1 MEEILLCNVC
11 MHLTNVRIV
20 RGILWFHKIK
30 IRKLNFAL
38 VIWRTF
44 VPIQNLPN
52 FSSEYS
58 SFIRWKIFL
67 SSYER
72 TFVTWKIFH
81 QTKVGLDWH
90 KDSLRANIAISL
102 HRSNWNGHWLG
113 PKSVGWS
120 HCTKR
125 DLIFSEEDRPTVDT

>member
-44 VPIQNLPN
+44 VRIQNLPN

-81 QTKVGLDWH
+81 QTKVGLDWCF
-90 KDSLRANIAISL
+90 KMVWGLLIELSNFILVCIEFYLLVTCLRFFPPL
-102 HRSNWNGHWLG
+102 CRDKLG
-113 PKSVGWS
+113 
-120 HCTKR
+120 
-125 DLIFSEEDRPTVDT
+125 